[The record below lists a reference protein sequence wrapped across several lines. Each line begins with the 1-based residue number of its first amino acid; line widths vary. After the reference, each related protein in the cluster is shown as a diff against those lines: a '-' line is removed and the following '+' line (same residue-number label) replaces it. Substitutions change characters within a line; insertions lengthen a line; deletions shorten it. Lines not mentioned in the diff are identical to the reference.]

1 MSTLGCPLA
10 IVTSRMTTC
19 WGHPEITA
27 KGDNPT
33 SPAESGHFFCYV
45 DPFLGTKICTI
56 IFLQFIVQPLLKLF
70 NAGMSFPRCL
80 TETLQTSSISLLP
93 LRLLCRR
100 NWNPLQNVHV
110 CVLGAHTKQDT
121 QVRTK
126 QMGEP
131 RASRRLGWITFSS
144 SQPSIQ
150 ADNQMDWATSIKC
163 RRAHLPTS
171 SRWHFRWVLGA
182 SKLWVN
188 AICRSSANTVRGG
201 SWGAKWFYRSPRR
214 GAWSRSNSH
223 SQQPTRTCSILF
235 IGHKAP
241 ESNH

>member
-1 MSTLGCPLA
+1 M
-10 IVTSRMTTC
+10 
-19 WGHPEITA
+19 
-27 KGDNPT
+27 
-33 SPAESGHFFCYV
+33 SPAESSHFFCYV
-45 DPFLGTKICTI
+45 DPFLGTNICTI
-56 IFLQFIVQPLLKLF
+56 IFLQFFVQPLLKLF

-80 TETLQTSSISLLP
+80 TETLQTSSMYITFALTAAVQTKLKPASNCP
-93 LRLLCRR
+93 CLCAGRSYQAR
-100 NWNPLQNVHV
+100 HPSSS
-110 CVLGAHTKQDT
+110 

-131 RASRRLGWITFSS
+131 RASCRLGWITFSS

-150 ADNQMDWATSIKC
+150 ADDQMDWATSITC
-163 RRAHLPTS
+163 RRAHLRTS

-201 SWGAKWFYRSPRR
+201 SWGAKWFYRSPGR

-235 IGHKAP
+235 IGQKAP